1 MTRLLQLLGAVV
13 YTLGTTRRRGDH
25 PSTMMSPGLPDL
37 MAFLPA
43 RQSDPP
49 RLLMIECKRAG
60 GQLSP
65 AQAAYRQH
73 CLDAGVAHV
82 VGPLDSLV
90 AWLVGAGYL
99 AVVHHVNGNPKDN
112 KPRNLVIY
120 QNQAY
125 HLYLHTL
132 TREGGWERP
141 PWER

>member
-99 AVVHHVNGNPKDN
+99 TDDERKIHDE
-112 KPRNLVIY
+112 KP
-120 QNQAY
+120 
-125 HLYLHTL
+125 
-132 TREGGWERP
+132 
-141 PWER
+141 